1 MRTSTLVLLLVACA
15 QRTPDPRPMPMPAP
29 VPMPTALDSTPIVT
43 ECGAAPD
50 GGIREQLA
58 VPWVTMNGQQLL
70 IDVAG
75 PVTPGPHPMVLA
87 IHGGGWS
94 KGDRSDFLPL
104 IRSLASRGYVAATV
118 QYRLATSAANVFP
131 AAVQDVRCAVRF
143 LRANAAST
151 GGDPSRFAVI
161 GASAGGHLASMLGT
175 APEVSGLDGTCPFA
189 NQPVNV
195 SAVIVL
201 SGPTD
206 LRDLSGFGTGAV
218 EQEDLPAIVSNFLG
232 GAPSAVPAT
241 ARLASP
247 ITHVT
252 AKAPPFFLSHGTA
265 DDMVLVS
272 QSRAMR
278 EVLRDA
284 GVKATLFEA
293 EGAGHGSGYT
303 TAQSQTIA
311 CTMAAFLDATLAP

>member
-1 MRTSTLVLLLVACA
+1 MRTSSLVLLLLACA
-15 QRTPDPRPMPMPAP
+15 QRMPDPPPLPMPMPS
-29 VPMPTALDSTPIVT
+29 ALDSTPIVAD
-43 ECGAAPD
+43 CPASAVAD

-94 KGDRSDFLPL
+94 KGDRADFLPL
-104 IRSLASRGYVAATV
+104 IRSLANRGYVAATV
-118 QYRLATSAANVFP
+118 QYRLATSPANAFP

-143 LRANAAST
+143 LRANAAAT
-151 GGDPSRFAVI
+151 GGDPNRFAVV
-161 GASAGGHLASMLGT
+161 GASAGGHLASMLAT
-175 APEVSGLDGTCPFA
+175 AADVSGLDGTCPFA

-206 LRDLSGFGTGAV
+206 LRDLSGFGTGAL

-232 GAPSAVPAT
+232 GAPTAVPTT

-252 AKAPPFFLSHGTA
+252 AKTPPFFLSHGTA

-278 EVLRDA
+278 DTLRDA

-311 CTMAAFLDATLAP
+311 CTMAAFLDATLKP